1 MGENYVYMDDDEMT
15 ELQDML
21 DDMLSEES
29 FSMNALDG
37 ATVYADPSPDYL
49 LRVLCTP
56 VLDRCFYL
64 TMWGDRSYEHIL
76 HDIKD
81 GTYQGLTMDV
91 FEKKRLEWVKEI
103 KNTEDPILRVEK
115 ALRYAREV
123 DVWETKKHFLDL
135 VAKDKTTMVCAEVC
149 ANMIKKGY
157 SLTEIAEIVP
167 RTTKADIYGLSHMI
181 KKPLKLTEKEYKA
194 VEKEY
199 RKTGEP
205 AVLKKVFGEP
215 GQKKGKSENV

>member
-1 MGENYVYMDDDEMT
+1 MGENYVYMDADEMT

-56 VLDRCFYL
+56 VLDRCFCL

-91 FEKKRLEWVKEI
+91 FEKKRLEWVKGI

-123 DVWETKKHFLDL
+123 EVWETKKHFLDL
-135 VAKDKTTMVCAEVC
+135 VAKDKTTMVCA
-149 ANMIKKGY
+149 
-157 SLTEIAEIVP
+157 
-167 RTTKADIYGLSHMI
+167 
-181 KKPLKLTEKEYKA
+181 
-194 VEKEY
+194 
-199 RKTGEP
+199 
-205 AVLKKVFGEP
+205 
-215 GQKKGKSENV
+215 